1 MAANKTTTLANGVK
15 IQKGRRHTSLIL
27 GTCRLTVSGG
37 GWKGTGGVPNDVF
50 DSFRKWC
57 LTFSIEDGISYEE
70 HLAKWATKTLPTL
83 WSDWNVEP
91 PTPTLGQKVTQDF
104 GNRRGAWSGKLE
116 GEVIA
121 LPKRKGGRYNVQ
133 FPAGLLAM
141 TAVEIAQ

>member
-57 LTFSIEDGISYEE
+57 LTFSIENDISYED
-70 HLAKWATKTLPTL
+70 HLAEWATKTLPTI
-83 WSDWNVEP
+83 WTDWNQAA
-91 PTPTLGQKVTQDF
+91 PTPTLGQKVTRDF